1 MIILAST
8 SPRRIEIF
16 KRLGFSFIAVP
27 PDFDESS
34 MQGLEAYSM
43 PLIFAQKK
51 AESIS
56 HKFEDDVVIG
66 FDTLVFY
73 NDKILGKPKDLNESK
88 IFLSKLSGNYHE
100 VITGCSIVSRKLKIF
115 STFSDISSVKFKA
128 LTNDIIDE
136 YIRKVNT
143 LDKAGA
149 YAVQEYGDMIID
161 HTEGSIDNIIGLPT
175 EKLLEEMKSLSLN
188 SG

>member
-1 MIILAST
+1 LIILAST

-34 MQGLEAYSM
+34 MQGLEPYSM

-56 HKFEDDVVIG
+56 NKFEYDVVIG
-66 FDTLVFY
+66 FDTLVFH
-73 NDKILGKPKDLNESK
+73 NGKILGKPKDLNESK
-88 IFLSKLSGNYHE
+88 AFLSKLSGNYHE
-100 VITGCSIVSRKLKIF
+100 VITGCSIVSRKLGIS
-115 STFSDISSVKFKA
+115 STFSDISRVKFKV
-128 LTNDIIDE
+128 LTNDTIAE

-149 YAVQEYGDMIID
+149 YAVQEYGEMIIA
-161 HTEGSIDNIIGLPT
+161 HTEGSMDNIIGLPT
-175 EKLLEEMKSLSLN
+175 EKLLKKMNSLSLN